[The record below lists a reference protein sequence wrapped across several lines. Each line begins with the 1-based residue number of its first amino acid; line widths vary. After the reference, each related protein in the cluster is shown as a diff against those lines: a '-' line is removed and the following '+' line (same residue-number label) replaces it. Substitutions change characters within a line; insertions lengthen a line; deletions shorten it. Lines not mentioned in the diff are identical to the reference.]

1 MPLTIIG
8 YIGYIILIYFAVTW
22 VVGVRTKYDAGYWT
36 IFGSLL
42 FTVAAIILPLLQINF
57 LHTLWI
63 VPSIFLIIL
72 IIPYIFLHNIPII
85 KNLIK
90 KSAGIYAN
98 IIRIGI
104 DKDIFNTKVKE
115 LDKEFIEN
123 WASEKDLDEKIK
135 LQLPR
140 LSFSE
145 IDQNLK
151 QTLEN
156 VKRFKNS
163 LPSYFNQLVAIGY
176 LYEFVNISAMGIS
189 KDSKQLKKHTKT
201 ILLSCFGRKE
211 GGNIICLANMKNN
224 DEFYLIGKRFAQLD
238 IELIETGN
246 APIYLLKY
254 YKGEISRIDC
264 DESHPTSS

>member
-8 YIGYIILIYFAVTW
+8 YIGYTILIFFAVTW
-22 VVGVRTKYDAGYWT
+22 IIGVRIKYDACYWT

-42 FTVAAIILPLLQINF
+42 FTVVSIILPLLKINF

-63 VPSIFLIIL
+63 IPSIFLIIRT
-72 IIPYIFLHNIPII
+72 IPYIFIHNIPII
-85 KNLIK
+85 KNFIK
-90 KSAGIYAN
+90 KSASIYVN

-104 DKDIFNTKVKE
+104 DKDMLISKVRE

-145 IDQNLK
+145 IDENLK
-151 QTLEN
+151 LTLEN

-163 LPSYFNQLVAIGY
+163 LPSYFNQLVVISY

-189 KDSKQLKKHTKT
+189 KDRKQHKKYIKK
-201 ILLSCFGRKE
+201 ILFSLFGRKE
-211 GGNIICLANMKNN
+211 GGNIILLANMKKN

-246 APIYLLKY
+246 DPMYLLKY
-254 YKGEISRIDC
+254 YKGEISQAGC
-264 DESHPTSS
+264 D

>member
-1 MPLTIIG
+1 MLITFIG
-8 YIGYIILIYFAVTW
+8 YIGYIILIYLAVTW
-22 VVGVRTKYDAGYWT
+22 IIGVRIKYDACYWT

-42 FTVAAIILPLLQINF
+42 FTVAAIILPILKINF

-63 VPSIFLIIL
+63 VPFIFLIIL
-72 IIPYIFLHNIPII
+72 TIPYIFLHNIPVI
-85 KNLIK
+85 KNFIK
-90 KSAGIYAN
+90 KSASIYAN

-104 DKDIFNTKVKE
+104 DKDMLNSKVKE

-123 WASEKDLDEKIK
+123 WASKKDLDEKIK
-135 LQLPR
+135 SQLPR

-145 IDQNLK
+145 IQDNLRL
-151 QTLEN
+151 TLEN
-156 VKRFKNS
+156 VKTFKNS

-189 KDSKQLKKHTKT
+189 EDSKQLKKHTKK
-201 ILLSCFGRKE
+201 ILFNLFGRKE
-211 GGNIICLANMKNN
+211 GGNIIYLASIKKE

-238 IELIETGN
+238 KELIETGN

-254 YKGEISRIDC
+254 YKGEISQV
-264 DESHPTSS
+264 E